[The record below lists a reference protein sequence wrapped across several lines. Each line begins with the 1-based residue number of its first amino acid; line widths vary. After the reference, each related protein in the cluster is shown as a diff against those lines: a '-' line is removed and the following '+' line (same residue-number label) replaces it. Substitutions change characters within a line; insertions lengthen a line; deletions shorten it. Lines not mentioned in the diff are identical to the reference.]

1 MNDLDI
7 LRDMANQLKL
17 STLKTS
23 IMKFIEEAEQGSET
37 YKEFLFKILKAEVER
52 KEKDA
57 LRNRIKRAR
66 FPYPKEIE
74 TFDTTFQKSIDKTKI
89 NILKEMKWVDNI
101 YNLIF
106 LGPPGVGKSHLMI
119 GLGYRAAELGYHV
132 LFLTMSELIYF
143 LKNKD
148 SCRKSKEVINRLNKC
163 DLLMIDEVGYIP
175 LTKEDANLF
184 FEIVSGLHE
193 KTSICITSNKDFSQW
208 TELLQD
214 EALATAILD
223 RLVYRCQVF
232 NLKGNSYRLENR
244 ETIFK

>member
-1 MNDLDI
+1 
-7 LRDMANQLKL
+7 
-17 STLKTS
+17 
-23 IMKFIEEAEQGSET
+23 
-37 YKEFLFKILKAEVER
+37 
-52 KEKDA
+52 
-57 LRNRIKRAR
+57 
-66 FPYPKEIE
+66 
-74 TFDTTFQKSIDKTKI
+74 
-89 NILKEMKWVDNI
+89 
-101 YNLIF
+101 
-106 LGPPGVGKSHLMI
+106 MI

-148 SCRKSKEVINRLNKC
+148 SCRKSKEVISRLSKC

-214 EALATAILD
+214 EALATQ
-223 RLVYRCQVF
+223 Y
-232 NLKGNSYRLENR
+232 
-244 ETIFK
+244 